1 MISNWSSVR
10 FDSFLGHRYFV
21 LFQQAVLPVLRL
33 VHLVDGFVGVLDDME
48 PVDDLRGVGQVL
60 ADTLG
65 ESSAHVAR
73 DQPHAVRVAVVVH
86 EIPCEPFDGMRV
98 LARRHADHV
107 ALRQVGGHG
116 DAPVAPAAGLV
127 DAYRLHARV
136 VPVRH
141 RLVHVM
147 ADEAPQAGVVLADL
161 YGDVRDRLAFRQFH
175 DHRLEQERGP
185 TARTR
190 PRHRHGPHVF
200 VFNKELLIR
209 GGDVFLDSPTG
220 RRTPLMARY
229 GREQRG
235 RAVDLYVRYERCAA
249 DVIREL
255 GHPGKGALLS
265 WYADRLEEERTRGG
279 DAQEEAPDGRREE
292 SRRGDYGV
300 GKHADVRIRAS
311 GHGGSGGHAGS
322 MEARLARLQA
332 RLDELDAD
340 VERQRREKKEL
351 DIEIAIRKGTLE
363 LLGKEPGTDP
373 ENPASREK
381 TILVK
386 QTSERL
392 GVTAGSLLP
401 AVGVARGT
409 YHYQPDAMK
418 RPDKDAPLL
427 ELVREAFENSE
438 RRYGYKRIHLEPESM
453 GIRVSAKRIMRLMT
467 KNGLKPSFKSAKRY
481 GSYKGELTKAPAN
494 LADGDFHAE
503 RPNMPWVTDLT
514 EFSIPAGKACP
525 SPVIDCHDGMPV
537 AWTIGTSP
545 DSALANGMLAD
556 ACSTL
561 KDGEK
566 PIIHSDHGCRYRWPG
581 WIRIRKD
588 DDLTRSTGA
597 KGCSPDNA
605 AAEGFLGRPRQEF
618 FHKRSFAGVSM
629 DGFINMLDD
638 YMVRYRDKR
647 IKTESGHGHHGPSTQ
662 TRSYGMIGGDGINDE
677 SNKTAPSPSSE
688 GASNGTR
695 TRKPKRSILSRLR
708 IPISPWRPAGF
719 SPA

>member
-1 MISNWSSVR
+1 
-10 FDSFLGHRYFV
+10 
-21 LFQQAVLPVLRL
+21 
-33 VHLVDGFVGVLDDME
+33 
-48 PVDDLRGVGQVL
+48 
-60 ADTLG
+60 
-65 ESSAHVAR
+65 
-73 DQPHAVRVAVVVH
+73 
-86 EIPCEPFDGMRV
+86 
-98 LARRHADHV
+98 
-107 ALRQVGGHG
+107 
-116 DAPVAPAAGLV
+116 
-127 DAYRLHARV
+127 
-136 VPVRH
+136 
-141 RLVHVM
+141 
-147 ADEAPQAGVVLADL
+147 
-161 YGDVRDRLAFRQFH
+161 
-175 DHRLEQERGP
+175 
-185 TARTR
+185 
-190 PRHRHGPHVF
+190 
-200 VFNKELLIR
+200 
-209 GGDVFLDSPTG
+209 
-220 RRTPLMARY
+220 MARY

-265 WYADRLEEERTRGG
+265 WYADRPEEERTRGG

-311 GHGGSGGHAGS
+311 GHGGPGGHAGS

-453 GIRVSAKRIMRLMT
+453 GIRVSAKRVMRLMT

-545 DSALANGMLAD
+545 DLALANGMLAD

-618 FHKRSFAGVSM
+618 FHRRSFAGVSM

-662 TRSYGMIGGDGINDE
+662 TRSCGMIGGDGINDE